1 MRAAAAAEARGR
13 FGGGVPLREGDG
25 EGAGGRGVLD
35 IFCLLSLGGMCVYG
49 VKGEAYEVAKRARV
63 KNCMI
68 ADEELG

>member
-13 FGGGVPLREGDG
+13 VGGGVPLREGDG
-25 EGAGGRGVLD
+25 EGAVGRGVR
-35 IFCLLSLGGMCVYG
+35 IFCLSLGGCIYG
-49 VKGEAYEVAKRARV
+49 VEGEAYEVAKRARV

>member
-1 MRAAAAAEARGR
+1 MARALW
-13 FGGGVPLREGDG
+13 GGGVR
-25 EGAGGRGVLD
+25 
-35 IFCLLSLGGMCVYG
+35 FFLLSLGGCVYG

>member
-1 MRAAAAAEARGR
+1 MARALW
-13 FGGGVPLREGDG
+13 GGGVRIFLFVGSGGD
-25 EGAGGRGVLD
+25 VD
-35 IFCLLSLGGMCVYG
+35 MDG

>member
-1 MRAAAAAEARGR
+1 MARALG
-13 FGGGVPLREGDG
+13 GGGVR
-25 EGAGGRGVLD
+25 
-35 IFCLLSLGGMCVYG
+35 IFLFESGGMCVYG